1 LAKDQGKKE
10 EKMMRFG
17 MLRIVVVSLFVTAT
31 VSAAL
36 AVDSGLTRQTLK
48 GLPGVYVVVEEM
60 QPNIEKHAKKSEVT
74 KLQLQADTERRL
86 VENGVLVLL
95 KDEWLKTP
103 GKPVLY
109 VGVNTH
115 ETERYWY
122 AYDIRVEIQQI
133 VYMEANPKIQ
143 TLATTWSVNM
153 TGMTNIGK
161 LDIIR
166 SDTGVLVGKFVEAFK
181 GINDGKIK

>member
-1 LAKDQGKKE
+1 MCAVHILQMKAISIF
-10 EKMMRFG
+10 R
-17 MLRIVVVSLFVTAT
+17 VVVAVCILFMVT
-31 VSAAL
+31 VSAAF
-36 AVDSGLTRQTLK
+36 AVDSELTRLTLK

-60 QPNIEKHAKKSEVT
+60 QPNIEKHAKKSGLT
-74 KLQLQADTERRL
+74 TLQLQADTERRL
-86 VENGVLVLL
+86 KENGIRALSR
-95 KDEWLKTP
+95 DEWMKTP

-122 AYDIRVEIQQI
+122 AYDIKVEIQQI

-166 SDTGVLVGKFVEAFK
+166 SETGVLVGKFVEAFK
-181 GINDGKIK
+181 GTSR

>member
-1 LAKDQGKKE
+1 
-10 EKMMRFG
+10 MMRFG
-17 MLRIVVVSLFVTAT
+17 VLRIVVVLLFVAAT
-31 VSAAL
+31 VSAAF
-36 AVDSGLTRQTLK
+36 AMDSELTRKTLK
-48 GLPGVYVVVEEM
+48 GFPGVYVIVEEM
-60 QPNIEKHAKKSEVT
+60 QSNIEKHTKKFGLT

-86 VENGVLVLL
+86 VENGVRVLS

-122 AYDIRVEIQQI
+122 AYDIKVEIQQI

-143 TLATTWSVNM
+143 ALATTWCINM
-153 TGMTNIGK
+153 TGLTNIGK

-181 GINDGKIK
+181 GTNDGKGK

>member
-1 LAKDQGKKE
+1 
-10 EKMMRFG
+10 MMVRLG
-17 MLRIVVVSLFVTAT
+17 MLRIIVVLLFVAAT
-31 VSAAL
+31 ISVAF
-36 AVDSGLTRQTLK
+36 AVDSELTRQTMK
-48 GLPGVYVVVEEM
+48 GFPGVYVVVEEM
-60 QPNIEKHAKKSEVT
+60 QSNIEKHTKKFGLT

-86 VENGVLVLL
+86 VENGVRVLS

-122 AYDIRVEIQQI
+122 AYDIKVEIQQI

-143 TLATTWSVNM
+143 ALATTWCINM
-153 TGMTNIGK
+153 TGLTNIGK

-166 SDTGVLVGKFVEAFK
+166 SDTGVLIGKFVEAFK
-181 GINDGKIK
+181 GTNDGKGK